1 MKKTLIVF
9 CLTLMLCSTCYADF
23 INPKPGDVYLW
34 KSKTFLLFDIPFP
47 VDLLGAI
54 YGELPSFTHAD
65 VCVSYDG
72 DLRTSIQGKGVS
84 SSTVESRMNSFIG
97 GIQLRK
103 ETLLED
109 TVDKV
114 CNMAHELS
122 GDYDYGGY
130 NGQGLDFLIR
140 VPYTPR
146 GYLFTSMLQDP
157 DLYYCS
163 EFVVECFLGAGEMG
177 EVRIHPAPNDIY
189 YIVGSEWKVVG
200 TYGTSEEE

>member
-1 MKKTLIVF
+1 MKIKKTLIGL

-23 INPKPGDVYLW
+23 VDPKPGDVYLW

-47 VDLLGAI
+47 VDLLAVL
-54 YGELPSFTHAD
+54 YGEFPSFTHSD
-65 VCVSYDG
+65 VCIDEDG
-72 DLRTSIQGKGVS
+72 RLRTSIQGKGVS
-84 SSTVESRMNSFIG
+84 SSTVNKRMDGFTG
-97 GIQLRK
+97 GVQLRN
-103 ETLLED
+103 ETLSGD
-109 TVDKV
+109 TLDKV
-114 CNMAHELS
+114 CDIAYELS

-146 GYLFTSMLQDP
+146 GYFFTSMLQDAS
-157 DLYYCS
+157 LYYCS

-177 EVRIHPAPNDIY
+177 EARIHPAPNDIY

-200 TYGTSEEE
+200 TWN